1 MSRITP
7 GEVITHT
14 EQEILDLVGGGT
26 GGLQEQIDSINSDLH
41 VVTTDLNQTK
51 TELATTNSNLTTAVN
66 DLNAAKTDLQQ
77 TQQDLE
83 TAQVDIVTLRD
94 DMTNLPKGTV
104 VVTSLPASP
113 VEVDN
118 AQVVFLDVLD
128 QNLRGLYS
136 WDGSEWI
143 NVGAL
148 ADGSVTAEK
157 LSPGLILIAEIE
169 AGEIKETHIAD
180 DSISTPKLRAGSVT
194 TSKLVVGNFANLC
207 ENNDFELGDTSSWI
221 KEQGWTINNDS
232 TNAYTGSWIAK
243 RAGYAVGSV
252 LRNVKFKCTIGQKYI
267 ASTQIKLESGTD
279 GYGYVRITGYDSN
292 DVETVLGTG
301 TQISTTTFSRSEA
314 ITEIPA
320 GIVNLRVEVVA
331 TNTTGFI
338 YVDQVVLSINSLTVI
353 EDGSITTKKLAAFS
367 VTANKIAAGQVTA
380 EKIDVTNLSAI
391 KADMGNI
398 TAGTLTFDAGGHVKA
413 GQTDFNTG
421 NGFWL
426 GKHWTGP
433 YVFSIGNS
441 TQGVTWDGTTFN
453 IKGGAI
459 NINNK
464 FISDTSGNVIIRSGT
479 SGARLEIKNDVIKV
493 FDANGVLRVKLGN
506 LSL

>member
-1 MSRITP
+1 MARLIP
-7 GEVITHT
+7 GETITHT
-14 EQEILDLVGGGT
+14 EEEILDLVGGGT

-41 VVTTDLNQTK
+41 IVTTDLNQTK
-51 TELATTNSNLTTAVN
+51 T
-66 DLNAAKTDLQQ
+66 DLQQ
-77 TQQDLE
+77 TQTDLNTAVTDLNTAKTDLEQTKQDLE

-104 VVTSLPASP
+104 VVTSLPTSP
-113 VEVDN
+113 TEVDG
-118 AQVVFLDVLD
+118 AQVIFLDVLD

-207 ENNDFELGDTSSWI
+207 ENNDFEFGDTSWT
-221 KEQGWTINNDS
+221 KGQGWTINNEP
-232 TNAYTGSWIAK
+232 TNAYTGNWTAK
-243 RAGYAVGSV
+243 RAGNAVGSA

-267 ASTQIKLESGTD
+267 ASAQIKLGSGTN
-279 GYGYVRITGYDSN
+279 GYGYVRITGYDSSGA
-292 DVETVLGTG
+292 ETVLGTG

-320 GIVNLRVEVVA
+320 GIVNLRVEIIA

-338 YVDQVVLSINSLTVI
+338 YVDQAVLSINSLTVI
-353 EDGSITTKKLAAFS
+353 EDGSITTEKLAAFA
-367 VTANKIAAGQVTA
+367 VTANKIAAGQVTSD
-380 EKIDVTNLSAI
+380 KITVTNLAAI
-391 KADMGNI
+391 NADMGNI

-421 NGFWL
+421 SGFWL

-433 YVFSIGNS
+433 YVFSIGSS
-441 TQGVTWDGTTFN
+441 TQGFTWDGSSFN
-453 IKGGAI
+453 IKGGSM

-464 FISDTSGNVIIRSGT
+464 FVVDVNGNVTIKSAT
-479 SGARLEIKNDVIKV
+479 SGARVEITNSVIKV
-493 FDANGVLRVKLGN
+493 FDENGVLRVKLGN